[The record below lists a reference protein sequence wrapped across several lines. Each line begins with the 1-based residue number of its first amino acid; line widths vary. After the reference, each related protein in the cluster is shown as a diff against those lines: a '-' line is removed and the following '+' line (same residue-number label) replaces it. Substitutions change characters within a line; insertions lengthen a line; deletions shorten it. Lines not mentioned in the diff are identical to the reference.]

1 MANHLNVDTDLAI
14 LVVGA
19 ARVVADRLGEAVARS
34 GTHDM
39 RPPFGFV
46 IRALSDRDR
55 TLTELAGLLG
65 VTKQAAIKVV
75 DEMESRGFLERAKDP
90 ADRRVKAL
98 TLTTKGRKVRRV
110 ALAASRRMERELRAE
125 VGDATVDELRHGLE
139 ELLARHGGLEDARAG
154 RSRAVW

>member
-1 MANHLNVDTDLAI
+1 MVNEFGADTDLAI

-19 ARVVADRLGEAVARS
+19 ARVVADRLGDAVARS
-34 GTHDM
+34 GIDDM

-75 DEMESRGFLERAKDP
+75 DEMESRGFLVRATDP
-90 ADRRVKAL
+90 DDRRVKVL
-98 TLTTKGRKVRRV
+98 RLTTKGRKVRRV
-110 ALAASRRMERELRAE
+110 ALAASRRMERELRAGI
-125 VGDATVDELRHGLE
+125 GDATVDELRRGLE
-139 ELLARHGGLEDARAG
+139 ELLARHGGLEDARSG
-154 RSRAVW
+154 RSRAFW